1 MSYPNISYQS
11 FCWSLGTTSFR
22 TKNFNYQIE
31 TQLKLLDE
39 FWKGFA
45 NPRVAWSD
53 GTQSEYYDFLK
64 SNDFLIG
71 SITSASKKAKDARQ
85 KTSGL
90 VDIGLITDTRRLT
103 EAGEALLAISNSND
117 FTPDNF
123 FGIDKDS
130 FIFLKQ
136 LLKTSSAINSQ
147 LTVKPLVVLIY
158 LLSKVGTLSKD
169 EFTYLLPLC
178 IDENSTA
185 LVLTSLLDIRNE
197 KLSTDDVIIRVLL
210 AMSNYEDAKKLLL
223 ANKASEELVCA
234 VGFNRKS
241 RDYDKSY
248 FPLYEALK
256 DVFLKKKQSAHI
268 LFDCCTKITIGSYW
282 KNLLF
287 KDNTRKKILA
297 NQLDSLNNTNFSTIT
312 DEAELKS
319 VFFDYLHLFKA
330 KATLS
335 DYADLNTRYLKTTG
349 IFLFEDSTIRLDII
363 PEYFFSD
370 KIDTLYKKAFIID
383 DKLEKN
389 IDLEKIDA
397 CLKVDNKAI
406 IKAVKD
412 KFGIDVS
419 SVSAANKIID
429 DERYKRLNALID
441 NKFSDSTLLKLLS
454 HFENRADKEI
464 FELVTDNA
472 DVPTIFEYI
481 LAIIWYKISD
491 RQGKLLDYM
500 KLSLEA
506 DLLPKS
512 HAGGGDADIVYEYE
526 KSASYPKH
534 SLLLEATLANASGQR
549 SMEME
554 PVSRHLGQHILK
566 TSNKDSYCVF
576 TSTFLNINVISDFR
590 SRKTTTWYDTQ
601 DHSKF
606 IEGMK
611 IIPLDTKVLRHIIE
625 KDYKYADLYKI
636 FEEAFKS
643 ELPPHEWYENC
654 IANAID

>member
-1 MSYPNISYQS
+1 MSYPNIPYKS

-39 FWKGFA
+39 FWKISTNVKSAWNNTTQA
-45 NPRVAWSD
+45 N
-53 GTQSEYYDFLK
+53 YYDFLK
-64 SNDFLIG
+64 SNDFLDGVINDVN
-71 SITSASKKAKDARQ
+71 KKAKDARQ

-90 VDIGLITDTRRLT
+90 VDIGLITDARRLT
-103 EAGEALLAISNSND
+103 EVGEALLAISNSND

-123 FGIDKDS
+123 FSIDKDS

-136 LLKTSSAINSQ
+136 LLKSSSPINSQ
-147 LTVKPLVVLIY
+147 LYVKPLVILIY

-178 IDENSTA
+178 VDSKSTA
-185 LVLTSLLDIRNE
+185 LVFSNLQKIRQKKINI
-197 KLSTDDVIIRVLL
+197 DDVIIKVLL
-210 AMSNYEDAKKLLL
+210 AMPNYNEAKKLLL
-223 ANKASEELVCA
+223 ANKASEELICTI
-234 VGFNRKS
+234 GMNRKS

-248 FPLYEALK
+248 FPLYKALK
-256 DVFLKKKQSAHI
+256 EVFISKKKSAHI
-268 LFDCCTKITIGSYW
+268 LFDCCTKIKIGHYW

-287 KDNTRKKILA
+287 KDSTRKKIFT
-297 NQLDSLNNTNFSTIT
+297 NQLSSLNNTNFSSIT
-312 DEAELKS
+312 NEAELKS

-370 KIDTLYKKAFIID
+370 KIDTLYKKAFVQD
-383 DKLEKN
+383 DNLEKN
-389 IDLEKIDA
+389 IDLEEIDA
-397 CLKVDNKAI
+397 CLKFDDKAI

-419 SVSAANKIID
+419 SVSAANQIID

-441 NKFSDSTLLKLLS
+441 DKFTDTTLLKLLS

-526 KSASYPKH
+526 KSSSYPKH
-534 SLLLEATLANASGQR
+534 SLLLEATLANAGGQR

-566 TSNKDSYCVF
+566 TNNKDSYCVF